1 MAENEIAKIFNDK
14 RKQVQIE
21 YIQNFFGTLQRD
33 LNNNSIQLEDNENDE
48 KVKKESIEQME
59 LDNQNEAMNIMY
71 IIKDLLKDIQSAQRR
86 MLDYN
91 GYSIDKIDN
100 IDQKVKQFIDVFVMN
115 NADKANEILQEDNE
129 EFKSWLLS
137 EYEEY
142 LNAEKL
148 ANNKEETQ
156 KNPRQE
162 FANKLNANIISQ
174 EEQKDFAKKANEDK
188 ASEGNEMVEALPDDL
203 II

>member
-48 KVKKESIEQME
+48 KVKKESIGQME